1 MKPIKIT
8 SQEKITTIR
17 LRESAKKELESM
29 GHVGQTHE
37 EILLGIIR
45 LLKNSKSETKI
56 IEKGNMTGTKYAR
69 QSKTF
74 QVEIDHEKY
83 AIVCAFNDLGPMPFR
98 KTEWEIDLEI
108 VNVSPP
114 HDNKWRALDT
124 INTKTAQLLYFVA
137 IKQVL
142 EESFNLKIY
151 ELSTTEDFLSYDKW
165 KSVYSSNKLSM
176 ESFQSDIERN
186 LRHAT

>member
-17 LRESAKKELESM
+17 LRESAKRELESI
-29 GHVGQTHE
+29 GHAGQTHE

-56 IEKGNMTGTKYAR
+56 VEKGNITGTKYAR
-69 QSKTF
+69 QNRTF

-83 AIVCAFNDLGPMPFR
+83 AIVCTFNDLGLMPFR
-98 KTEWEIDLEI
+98 KSEWEIDLEI

-114 HDNKWRALDT
+114 NDDKWKSLDT
-124 INTKTAQLLYFVA
+124 VKPRTAQLLYFVA

-142 EESFNLKIY
+142 EESFNIKIY
-151 ELSTTEDFLSYDKW
+151 ELSTAEDFFSYDKW
-165 KSVYSSNKLSM
+165 KSVYISNKLSM
-176 ESFQSDIERN
+176 ESFQSDIERK
-186 LRHAT
+186 LRHAS